1 MASLKMFYCGHNY
14 TRKRDNMRYNN
25 QYVCPCQIGYKLNM
39 STSIYYT
46 YDVLV
51 IQLLYLFYD

>member
-1 MASLKMFYCGHNY
+1 MFYCGHDY
-14 TRKRDNMRYNN
+14 TRKRDNMSYNN